1 MARQEV
7 LARNLANSTTAGYK
21 EEFAPIDGFSA
32 NINRSQRAEWLG
44 FARWDTGR
52 PHIGSMGTGVGISR
66 VAVNFRQGII
76 QQTHRPLDVALA
88 GDGFLEV
95 RTVEGDYFFRGGALH
110 VDANRR
116 LVTDEGFF
124 VLDSQGEVI
133 TLGEGEIAIDR
144 DGTISV
150 DGETVAQLSVV
161 EFEPGTMLAK
171 VGSTLYTIDDPDTA
185 QPMAAQDT
193 EVRQGYLESSN
204 VDEISTMTE
213 LASGLRAYQ
222 ASQRMLLAQD
232 ELLGKAVNEV
242 GRV

>member
-1 MARQEV
+1 M
-7 LARNLANSTTAGYK
+7 
-21 EEFAPIDGFSA
+21 
-32 NINRSQRAEWLG
+32 
-44 FARWDTGR
+44 
-52 PHIGSMGTGVGISR
+52 
-66 VAVNFRQGII
+66 
-76 QQTHRPLDVALA
+76 
-88 GDGFLEV
+88 
-95 RTVEGDYFFRGGALH
+95 
-110 VDANRR
+110 
-116 LVTDEGFF
+116 
-124 VLDSQGEVI
+124 I

-161 EFEPGTMLAK
+161 GVRAWHDVSEGWLM
-171 VGSTLYTIDDPDTA
+171 LYTIDDPDTA

-213 LASGLRAYQ
+213 LASGLRAHQ